1 MIKLFL
7 NIGRSYDGYGEQI
20 AKKEEIVLTKTE
32 AESYLTEFIESMGIE
47 KTKEWLKMAK
57 HGEIK

>member
-7 NIGRSYDGYGEQI
+7 NIGRSDDGYGEQI

-32 AESYLTEFIESMGIE
+32 AESYLTEFIESMGVE

-57 HGEIK
+57 YGK

>member
-7 NIGRSYDGYGEQI
+7 NIGRSHDGYGEQI

-47 KTKEWLKMAK
+47 KTKKWLKMAK
-57 HGEIK
+57 YGK

>member
-7 NIGRSYDGYGEQI
+7 NIGQSHDGYGKQI
-20 AKKEEIVLTKTE
+20 LKKEEIVLTRTE
-32 AESYLTEFIESMGIE
+32 AEEYLTEFIESMGVE

-57 HGEIK
+57 YGK